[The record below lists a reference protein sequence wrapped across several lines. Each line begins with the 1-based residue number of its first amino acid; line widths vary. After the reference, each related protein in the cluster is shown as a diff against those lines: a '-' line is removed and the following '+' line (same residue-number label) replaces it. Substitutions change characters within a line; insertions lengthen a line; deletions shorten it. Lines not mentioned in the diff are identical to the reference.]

1 VTPEEV
7 IEGVRAGKRRAIGR
21 AISMTEQPGADGR
34 AVLAALHPH
43 TGRAIRVGLTG
54 PPGAGKSTLT
64 AALVRHLR
72 AAGTTVAIV
81 SVDPSS
87 PFTDGAVLGDR
98 IRLVDHFLD
107 DGVFIRSMATRGH
120 LGGLSEATGHAV
132 EILDAAGFDVVI
144 VETVGAGQNEVE
156 VQALAET
163 VVLVLIPGS
172 GDAIQAIKAGVMEIP
187 DVIVI
192 NKADRPGA
200 GVLASE
206 IDQALTLVPIDGWKP
221 PVLLTQAIDGDGVVE
236 LWGAINDHR
245 AALAEGDA
253 LDARRR
259 DGMRRRLR
267 VLALERMARDL
278 DAAIDDAALDALA
291 ARVVAREVDPSAAAD
306 TMTAATRKEADG
318 E

>member
-1 VTPEEV
+1 MTPEEV
-7 IEGVRAGKRRAIGR
+7 VEGVRAGRRRAIGR
-21 AISMTEQPGADGR
+21 AISMTERPGPEGR

-72 AAGTTVAIV
+72 SAGTSVAIV

-107 DGVFIRSMATRGH
+107 AGVFIRSMATRGH
-120 LGGLSEATGHAV
+120 LGGLAEATGHAV
-132 EILDAAGFDVVI
+132 EILDAAGFDVVV

-200 GVLASE
+200 DVLASE
-206 IDQALTLVPIDGWKP
+206 IDQALTLVPTEGWRP
-221 PVLLTQAIDGDGVVE
+221 PVLLTQAIDGDGVAE
-236 LWGAINDHR
+236 LWDAIGAHR

-253 LDARRR
+253 LSARQR

-267 VLALERMARDL
+267 ALALERMARDL
-278 DAAIDDAALDALA
+278 DAAIDDATLDDLA

-306 TMTAATRKEADG
+306 TMTAATRKETHG
-318 E
+318 

>member
-1 VTPEEV
+1 MTPEEV

-120 LGGLSEATGHAV
+120 LYEASVVTASCHGIWSETA
-132 EILDAAGFDVVI
+132 
-144 VETVGAGQNEVE
+144 
-156 VQALAET
+156 
-163 VVLVLIPGS
+163 
-172 GDAIQAIKAGVMEIP
+172 
-187 DVIVI
+187 
-192 NKADRPGA
+192 
-200 GVLASE
+200 
-206 IDQALTLVPIDGWKP
+206 
-221 PVLLTQAIDGDGVVE
+221 
-236 LWGAINDHR
+236 R
-245 AALAEGDA
+245 AANLPCSSKSHM
-253 LDARRR
+253 L
-259 DGMRRRLR
+259 LR
-267 VLALERMARDL
+267 
-278 DAAIDDAALDALA
+278 
-291 ARVVAREVDPSAAAD
+291 SQQ
-306 TMTAATRKEADG
+306 TRA
-318 E
+318 

>member
-1 VTPEEV
+1 
-7 IEGVRAGKRRAIGR
+7 
-21 AISMTEQPGADGR
+21 
-34 AVLAALHPH
+34 
-43 TGRAIRVGLTG
+43 
-54 PPGAGKSTLT
+54 
-64 AALVRHLR
+64 
-72 AAGTTVAIV
+72 
-81 SVDPSS
+81 
-87 PFTDGAVLGDR
+87 
-98 IRLVDHFLD
+98 
-107 DGVFIRSMATRGH
+107 
-120 LGGLSEATGHAV
+120 
-132 EILDAAGFDVVI
+132 
-144 VETVGAGQNEVE
+144 
-156 VQALAET
+156 

-206 IDQALTLVPIDGWKP
+206 IEQALTLVPIDGWKP

-236 LWGAINDHR
+236 LWHAITEHR

-253 LDARRR
+253 LDVRRR

-291 ARVVAREVDPSAAAD
+291 AQVVSREVDPSAAAD
-306 TMTAATRKEADG
+306 TMIAETRKETTS